1 MVGCDVNCF
10 SPWFQN
16 LAPCSRIPADP
27 KPNSGIQGTLKNLT
41 TLEGENNLE
50 QKRLESYRPYHP
62 DDLRCKSQDLFK
74 RKTENNTHTMTGCTV
89 CHTRKGSISQVVL
102 YCIDNMKTDHK
113 SGHITCGKCAAA
125 SHSFGQGVFQRLPN
139 T

>member
-62 DDLRCKSQDLFK
+62 DDLRCKSQDLSCSK
-74 RKTENNTHTMTGCTV
+74 GKQRTTL
-89 CHTRKGSISQVVL
+89 TR
-102 YCIDNMKTDHK
+102 
-113 SGHITCGKCAAA
+113 
-125 SHSFGQGVFQRLPN
+125 
-139 T
+139 